1 MNLGAFFYFKIKL
14 LQPLICHA
22 KYKKCIIARGLIPEF
37 I

>member
-22 KYKKCIIARGLIPEF
+22 KYKNILSQGG
-37 I
+37 